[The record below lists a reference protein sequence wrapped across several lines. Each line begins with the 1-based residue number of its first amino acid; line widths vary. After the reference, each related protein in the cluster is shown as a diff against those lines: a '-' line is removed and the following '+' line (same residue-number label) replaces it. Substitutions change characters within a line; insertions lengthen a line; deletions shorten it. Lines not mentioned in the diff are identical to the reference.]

1 MHVPRCVWL
10 SVLRVC
16 GEGACS
22 PAPSG
27 KPRQLPLFVFNGLS
41 KDPLSRAAESFCTL
55 KKDGR
60 KGGGAGASVYVWIP
74 GSRRWGGLRKALRIC
89 TAPLGRMLIAQARS
103 APACPSPEPSLRPS
117 PHPLLSKESHHL
129 PPRHLQSN
137 RHPLCPL
144 GPRGV
149 SLCLLPFCWVPG
161 LSCGRKAGT
170 YPECLSRGPPRT
182 LGVERSPCRC

>member
-27 KPRQLPLFVFNGLS
+27 KPRQLPLFAFNGLS

-60 KGGGAGASVYVWIP
+60 KGGGAGASVYVWVP
-74 GSRRWGGLRKALRIC
+74 GSRRGL
-89 TAPLGRMLIAQARS
+89 G
-103 APACPSPEPSLRPS
+103 
-117 PHPLLSKESHHL
+117 
-129 PPRHLQSN
+129 
-137 RHPLCPL
+137 
-144 GPRGV
+144 
-149 SLCLLPFCWVPG
+149 
-161 LSCGRKAGT
+161 
-170 YPECLSRGPPRT
+170 
-182 LGVERSPCRC
+182 